1 MPAPPWRPLRTIE
14 RKIMIDDHSNFS
26 GSRQQQWLKL
36 YYYIRAAFS
45 VVWVFAAFTVGRHAP
60 ALAAVLLV
68 VYPAWDAVA
77 NYVDASRSGGLREN
91 RTQATNVVV
100 SIAATLAVLVALQN
114 SMNWVLAVFGA
125 WAILSGLL
133 QLGTAIRRWKSF
145 GAQWAMV
152 LSGAQ
157 SALAGV
163 FFILQAGK
171 PDMPS
176 ITNVAGYAAV
186 GALYFLIS
194 AIWLSVGELRRKAAR
209 SL

>member
-1 MPAPPWRPLRTIE
+1 M
-14 RKIMIDDHSNFS
+14 S
-26 GSRQQQWLKL
+26 GNNSTSSSFGQQQWLKL

-45 VVWVFAAFTVGRHAP
+45 VVWVLAAFTLGQHAP
-60 ALAAVLLV
+60 ALAAILLV
-68 VYPAWDAVA
+68 IYPAWDAAA

-91 RTQATNVVV
+91 RTQAINVVV
-100 SIAATLAVLVALQN
+100 SVATALAVLVALQN

-157 SALAGV
+157 SALAGG
-163 FFILQAGK
+163 FFIVQAGK
-171 PDMPS
+171 PDLPS
-176 ITNVAGYAAV
+176 ISNVAGYAAV

-194 AIWLSVGELRRKAAR
+194 AIWLSVGDLRRRAVR